1 MLNDNFVFSFKNLLI
16 IKFISH
22 SIKDK
27 DLLSTSLNQ
36 GFKIIAGPLLLVFI
50 PLFLSPEI
58 QGYWFSFISLSA
70 LSVLADLGFT
80 MIIMQYSAHEFAFL
94 KIVNNTVV
102 PIKHEYIIHM
112 EKLSSLLRFS
122 VVWVIK
128 IVIIAFPVILII
140 GFLFFNSASGL
151 IEWKVPW
158 VIYTVGAAI
167 NFINYLI
174 LSFLEGCNNLAT
186 TQRFRF
192 YNILINYCSIFVL
205 LVIDANLYALA
216 ISILFSSIVTAVI
229 IHFRFKSIL
238 KQLWAISK
246 IANYD
251 WSSEFWSFFK
261 KYSVSVASGFL
272 VVQIFTPLSFLYYG
286 AVAAGKV
293 GLTMGI
299 CTAIFS
305 ISQIWFLSIAPRVNT
320 LVSQKKW
327 EPMNVLLKERQRLA
341 IGTYLLGVI
350 TFCFGYF
357 VIQNSVFYEVT
368 DRLLPLLG
376 IGILFA
382 SWLLQIPVYTMA
394 MSLRAHKKEPYT
406 LLSVLGS
413 VVVLTLTLILVN
425 YFPVKF
431 IFSGLL
437 ISIILTIPFAILI
450 YRKKKHEWCK

>member
-1 MLNDNFVFSFKNLLI
+1 MLKYNLNLKSKSQSIIEYFSHLI
-16 IKFISH
+16 N
-22 SIKDK
+22 DK
-27 DLLSTSLNQ
+27 DLLNTSLNQ

-94 KIVNNTVV
+94 KVVKNTII
-102 PIKHEYIIHM
+102 PINHEDRIHL

-122 VVWVIK
+122 IIWVLK

-140 GFLFFNSASGL
+140 GFLFFNSDSNK
-151 IEWKVPW
+151 IEWRLPW

-174 LSFLEGCNNLAT
+174 LSFLEGCNNLAI

-192 YNILINYCSIFVL
+192 YNILINYCSIFFL
-205 LVIDANLYALA
+205 LYIGANLYALA
-216 ISILFSSIVTAVI
+216 ISILLSSILTAI
-229 IHFRFKSIL
+229 IISFRFKTIL
-238 KQLWAISK
+238 KQLWGISR
-246 IANYD
+246 IANYN

-261 KYSVSVASGFL
+261 KYSVSVVSGFL
-272 VVQIFTPLSFLYYG
+272 VVQIFTPLSFIYYG
-286 AVAAGKV
+286 AVAAGKI

-305 ISQIWFLSIAPRVNT
+305 ISQIWLLSISPRINI
-320 LVSQKKW
+320 LASQKKW
-327 EPMNVLLKERQRLA
+327 EIMNKLLKKRQILA
-341 IGTYLLGVI
+341 IGTYLLGI
-350 TFCFGYF
+350 IIFCFVYF
-357 VIQNSVFYEVT
+357 LIQNSVFFELT
-368 DRLLPLLG
+368 NRLLPLFG
-376 IGILFA
+376 IVILLV

-406 LLSVLGS
+406 LLSVVAS
-413 VVVLTLTLILVN
+413 IIVVILTLFSVN
-425 YFPVKF
+425 YLPEQF

-437 ISIILTIPFAILI
+437 ISILITFPFALSI
-450 YRKKKHEWCK
+450 YRKKKSEWCV